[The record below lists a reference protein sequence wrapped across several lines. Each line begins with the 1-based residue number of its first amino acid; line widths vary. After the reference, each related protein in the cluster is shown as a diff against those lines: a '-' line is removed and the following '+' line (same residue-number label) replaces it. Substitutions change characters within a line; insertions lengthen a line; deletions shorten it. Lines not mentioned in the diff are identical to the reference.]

1 MVEHPG
7 ADEIEELLGAYALD
21 AVDDDERRQVDE
33 YLRRNPSARDEV
45 ARMQHVAA
53 DLAYGDVEAPV
64 ELWPR
69 IELALEHVPPPLELP
84 DHELAVLPSRQ
95 GARPQRSRRAVVA
108 GLAAAAVLVT
118 GVLGFEVVRQQRL
131 IDDVAGRLQGHGVRA
146 LAESA
151 RREPEARTVT
161 LRSHGGQ
168 FHADVVYLR
177 RGQGYLVGA
186 DMDPLPADRTYQLWA
201 LVGDRNEPITISA
214 AVLGPAPRTA
224 AFTVRGRVVGFMI
237 TEEAAPGAA
246 GATTAPLLQ
255 GGVV

>member
-21 AVDDDERRQVDE
+21 AVDDDERRQVGE
-33 YLRRNPSARDEV
+33 LLRRSPAARDEV

-53 DLAYGDVEAPV
+53 HLAYGDVEAPA

-69 IELALEHVPPPLELP
+69 IEDVALPVRH
-84 DHELAVLPSRQ
+84 
-95 GARPQRSRRAVVA
+95 GARPHGARRAIVA
-108 GLAAAAVLVT
+108 GMAAAAVLVT
-118 GVLGFEVVRQQRL
+118 GVLGFEVVRQQRQ
-131 IDDVAGRLQGHGVRA
+131 IDDVADRLPGHGVRA

-161 LRSHGGQ
+161 LRSHGEQ

-177 RGQGYLVGA
+177 RGQGYLVG
-186 DMDPLPADRTYQLWA
+186 DDLDPLPAGRTYQLWA
-201 LVGDRNEPITISA
+201 LVGDRNEPSTISA
-214 AVLGPAPRTA
+214 AVLGPDPRTA
-224 AFTVRGRVVGFMI
+224 AFTMRGRVVGFMI

-246 GATTAPLLQ
+246 RATTAPLLQ